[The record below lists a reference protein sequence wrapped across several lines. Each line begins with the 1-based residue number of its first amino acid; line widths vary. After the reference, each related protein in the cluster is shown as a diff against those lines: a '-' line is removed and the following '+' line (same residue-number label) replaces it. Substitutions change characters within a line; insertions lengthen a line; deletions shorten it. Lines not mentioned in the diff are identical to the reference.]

1 MIPEALSRCLDFLDE
16 IEKLKVVYR
25 QNSVTDKSRHE
36 NSAEHSWHVALM
48 AIVLSGYS
56 DHGNLDILKVVKM
69 LLIHDIVEIDAGDT
83 FLYDEASNGLKADR
97 EMQAARRI
105 FGLLPKPMEQEFF
118 RLWEEFEARIS
129 PEAKFAAS
137 LDGLQPL
144 LNHLHT
150 KNLAYRNHQ
159 VRTAQVLE
167 KKKHIAEG
175 SALLWQHAQ
184 EVIRKSEE
192 IGLYSKQ

>member
-1 MIPEALSRCLDFLDE
+1 MITAELSRCLGFLDE
-16 IEKLKVVYR
+16 VEKLKIIYR

-48 AIVLSGYS
+48 AIILSGYS
-56 DHGNLDILKVVKM
+56 NHGNLDILKVVKM

-83 FLYDEASNGLKADR
+83 FLYDA
-97 EMQAARRI
+97 QANRQKDDKERLAAGRI
-105 FGLLPKPMEQEFF
+105 FGLLPESIGKELFD
-118 RLWEEFEARIS
+118 LWDEFEARIS

-144 LNHLHT
+144 MNHWHT
-150 KNLAYRNHQ
+150 KNLKYKSHN
-159 VRTAQVLE
+159 VRTAQVME
-167 KKKHIAEG
+167 KKMHIGEG
-175 SALLWQHAQ
+175 SAVLWEYAQ